1 MKFSIRFADKI
12 VGAFV
17 IMAAAMLIVV
27 IFMLGKSQRWF
38 VKDLEFISYFKSARG
53 LSVNMNVQYKG
64 FTIGHVKKIV
74 LTNDYNDNKENND
87 DMVEVHFTIFEEHKD
102 RVKEGSIVE
111 LQSSPIGLGNSFVF
125 YPGKGR
131 KVLDEGSVIPELTS
145 LQAAM
150 LVKTGLADTPVNEDS
165 IGNIINQVTVLIETV
180 NQSLGKIL
188 GDAEVAIGSISDVL
202 QNLSGQI
209 NPILTNVETL
219 TGGLNN
225 QVPPVLTNV
234 KTFTDQ
240 LASPQG
246 TVMSI
251 LDNNGPVLTNITDI
265 LNSITSIIGNL
276 DKTIEFIPAQL
287 PQLAILLSNLQ
298 SALVEA
304 EKMIIAL
311 NNNPLLKGGVPE
323 IKETGP
329 GAATPRDLDF

>member
-125 YPGKGR
+125 FPGKGN
-131 KVLDEGSVIPELTS
+131 KILDEWSVIPEKS
-145 LQAAM
+145 SDEAA
-150 LVKTGLADTPVNEDS
+150 KYFSKNLADEPVNEDS
-165 IGNIINQVTVLIETV
+165 IGNIFNQVTIALQTV

-188 GDAEVAIGSISDVL
+188 GDAEDTIGKLKEI
-202 QNLSGQI
+202 SGQLD
-209 NPILTNVETL
+209 PIMNNVESL

-225 QVPPVLTNV
+225 QVPPVLTDL
-234 KTFTDQ
+234 KTFSDKLT
-240 LASPQG
+240 SPQG
-246 TVMSI
+246 TVMTV
-251 LDNNGPVLTNITDI
+251 LDKNGPVLTNLTEAFD
-265 LNSITSIIGNL
+265 SIISIMGSL
-276 DKTIEFIPAQL
+276 DKTIEFVPAQL
-287 PQLAILLSNLQ
+287 PQIAILLSSLQ
-298 SALVEA
+298 SAIVEA
-304 EKMIIAL
+304 EKMIIAI
-311 NNNPLLKGGVPE
+311 NNNPLFKGGVPE
-323 IKETGP
+323 QKETGP
-329 GAATPRDLDF
+329 GAAAPRDLDF

>member
-12 VGAFV
+12 VGTLVVLA
-17 IMAAAMLIVV
+17 IAMLIVV

-38 VKDLEFISYFKSARG
+38 AKDYQYKSFFNSARG

-74 LTNDYNDNKENND
+74 LAD
-87 DMVEVHFTIFEEHKD
+87 DDTVEVRFTIFEEHIH

-125 YPGKGR
+125 YPGKGK
-131 KVLDEGSVIPELTS
+131 KVLDEGSVIPELNS

-150 LVKTGLADTPVNEDS
+150 LIKTGLADAPVNEDS

-188 GDAEVAIGSISDVL
+188 GDAEVAIASVSNVL

-225 QVPPVLTNV
+225 QIPPVMSNV
-234 KTFTDQ
+234 KTLTDQ

-246 TVMSI
+246 TVMTI
-251 LDNNGPVLTNITDI
+251 LDNKGPVLTNLTDV
-265 LNSITSIIGNL
+265 LNSITSIMGSLEKAI
-276 DKTIEFIPAQL
+276 DFVPAQL
-287 PQLAILLSNLQ
+287 PQVAILLSNLQ
-298 SALVEA
+298 STLVEA
-304 EKMIIAL
+304 EKMIIAI
-311 NNNPLLKGGVPE
+311 NNNPLLKGGIPE
-323 IKETGP
+323 LKETGP

>member
-12 VGAFV
+12 VGTLVVLA
-17 IMAAAMLIVV
+17 IAMGIVV

-38 VKDLEFISYFKSARG
+38 AKDFQYKSFFNSARG
-53 LSVNMNVQYKG
+53 LSVNMSVQYKG

-74 LTNDYNDNKENND
+74 LADD
-87 DMVEVHFTIFEEHKD
+87 DMVEVRFSIFEEHGH

-131 KVLDEGSVIPELTS
+131 KVLDEGSVIPELNS

-150 LVKTGLADTPVNEDS
+150 LVKAGLADTPVNEDS

-188 GDAEVAIGSISDVL
+188 GDAEVAIASVSNVL

-219 TGGLNN
+219 TGGLNS
-225 QVPPVLTNV
+225 QVPPVLSNV
-234 KTFTDQ
+234 KTLTDQ
-240 LASPQG
+240 LAAPQG

-276 DKTIEFIPAQL
+276 DKTIDFVPAQL

-323 IKETGP
+323 LKETGP
-329 GAATPRDLDF
+329 GAAAPRDLDF